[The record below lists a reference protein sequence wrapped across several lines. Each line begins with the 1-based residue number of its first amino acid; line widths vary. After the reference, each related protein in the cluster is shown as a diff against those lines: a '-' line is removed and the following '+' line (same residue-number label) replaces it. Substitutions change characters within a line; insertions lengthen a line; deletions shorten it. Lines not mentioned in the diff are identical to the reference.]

1 MAGAMELFYDAL
13 CWLRDDRNTRRAR
26 IHDLFR
32 VHLKQPRVVDLNDY
46 GSVAGPDNEA
56 RWEIEG
62 FLLAFFCKAYSLALI
77 S

>member
-32 VHLKQPRVVDLNDY
+32 VHLKQPRVV
-46 GSVAGPDNEA
+46 
-56 RWEIEG
+56 
-62 FLLAFFCKAYSLALI
+62 ALQ
-77 S
+77 